1 MVNQN
6 VENISRTKI
15 LAPTLSGSIY
25 FCFIFGE
32 IRSASMAKHCQSFLS
47 IRLESIESN
56 LFELN
61 FVVVYV
67 ELPNK
72 GEWNTELSLQKLV
85 LTGANKGPRNFN
97 LLHLSEALP
106 N

>member
-1 MVNQN
+1 
-6 VENISRTKI
+6 
-15 LAPTLSGSIY
+15 
-25 FCFIFGE
+25 
-32 IRSASMAKHCQSFLS
+32 MAKHCQSFLS

-106 N
+106 NWSGGGGGFQLIIVFGDGLN